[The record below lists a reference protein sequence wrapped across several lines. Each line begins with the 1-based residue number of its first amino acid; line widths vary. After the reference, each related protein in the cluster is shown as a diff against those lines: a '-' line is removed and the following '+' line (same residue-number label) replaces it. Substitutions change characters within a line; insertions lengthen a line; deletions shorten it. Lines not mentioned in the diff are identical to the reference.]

1 MFARFYFVGSIKSS
15 ATHKGT
21 TINSDNQQLADELH
35 KSVIRKS
42 EKRKVCSSFKDNL
55 WSTDLAD
62 MQLISKYNKGNV
74 HRMLL

>member
-35 KSVIRKS
+35 KSVIRNLRN
-42 EKRKVCSSFKDNL
+42 EKYAHLLKTIFG
-55 WSTDLAD
+55 A
-62 MQLISKYNKGNV
+62 LILQTCN
-74 HRMLL
+74 

>member
-42 EKRKVCSSFKDNL
+42 EKRKVYSSFKENL